1 MSVSFGSATTDVAPQ
16 LVDVRG
22 RTTQVLRKGSGRPL
36 VYLHSTTGE
45 SWWTELDEDLSR
57 DFDVVHPAHPGFEGS
72 EGLNDIEDITDLA
85 FHTFD
90 LLDALGLDQVSLV
103 GSSSGGWL
111 AAEMAV
117 IEPSRFDAMV
127 IVAPTGLGSP
137 GVDMWA
143 VKPPDL
149 AALLFADQTHW
160 MAQLLKAI
168 DPTELVA
175 PELFLPLLQAMEAGA
190 RIGWN
195 PYMADPKLAGRL
207 HRVKAR
213 TLVVHGDEDGFMPRP
228 PVERYAELIDGALFV
243 TIPSCGHLPVLERPA
258 ELAALVRKH
267 LAG

>member
-1 MSVSFGSATTDVAPQ
+1 MSASFGSTTTDVAPQ

-22 RTTQVLRKGSGRPL
+22 RTTQVLRKGSGSPV

-45 SWWTELDEDLSR
+45 SWWTELDEDLAG
-57 DFDVVHPAHPGFEGS
+57 DFDVIHPAHPGFEAS
-72 EGLNDIEDITDLA
+72 EGLNEIEDIHDLT

-90 LLDALGLDQVSLV
+90 LLDALGLDRVSLV

-117 IEPSRFDAMV
+117 IEPSRIDAMV
-127 IVAPTGLGSP
+127 LVAPTGLGSP
-137 GVDMWA
+137 SVDMWA
-143 VKPPDL
+143 TKPPEL
-149 AALLFADQTHW
+149 AAVLFADQTHW

-168 DPTELVA
+168 DPSQLPA

-207 HRVKAR
+207 HRVRAR
-213 TLVVHGDEDGFMPRP
+213 TLIVHGEEDGFMPRD
-228 PVERYAELIDGALFV
+228 PVERYAELIVGASFA
-243 TIPSCGHLPVLERPA
+243 TIPACGHLPVLERPA
-258 ELAALVRKH
+258 ELASLVRTH
-267 LAG
+267 LA